1 MTSSDIIM
9 YALGVSV
16 SIIIYFLKAI
26 HGEIKEQDKRL
37 RYCETKLEKQGAENT
52 AIFER
57 LGELRECI
65 QNLNNK
71 FDKMIQK

>member
-1 MTSSDIIM
+1 MTTSDLIM
-9 YALGVSV
+9 YALGVSI

-26 HGEIKEQDKRL
+26 HTEIKEQDIRL
-37 RYCETKLEKQGAENT
+37 RHCETKLERQGAENA

-65 QNLNNK
+65 QNLNHK